1 MVTRR
6 PRAVVLV
13 GNPVAPY
20 SRALRIARTLEG
32 IGYAVEIAA
41 VAAAGLPEREV
52 GAGYEIRR
60 YPRSGLWARLRASSR
75 ADDGAARSEGSAPR
89 LLARTV
95 RRVVRIGA
103 ALRRWLLWPHTVRG
117 WWATL
122 ARDLPSAD
130 LYHACGS
137 LTIAAALAAR
147 QRAPIGPAGRPAV
160 VIYDAIDDVFESNNV
175 LDMPGP
181 VRAWH
186 ARRERRWARA
196 ADALI
201 TVNEPLAD
209 RLAARWGRRPV
220 PIPNYPDLGAASDP
234 EVDGPPSGPRPP
246 DGTRPPGSG
255 HLDRR
260 AAGVRLRDEAD
271 LPASTRIV
279 LFQGRLGPRLGLDE
293 AAEAVLLVPDAAL
306 VLLGFGR
313 GFEREQSRD
322 RDPRFAGR
330 HVTLPA
336 RHPDELLAWT
346 AGADVALIPLPPVS
360 VNQRLSSPNKFWEA
374 LAAGTP
380 VVVPASLTYMAGIVR
395 DGDLGVVATSERPAD
410 LARAMVTALDRS
422 AENPHWPARIREL
435 AAEQYAWPTAAETYR
450 GIVRV
455 ATGIG

>member
-1 MVTRR
+1 MVTGRQ
-6 PRAVVLV
+6 RAVVLV

-20 SRALRIARTLEG
+20 SRALRIARALDE

-41 VAAAGLPEREV
+41 VAAAGLPEREI

-60 YPRSGLWARLRASSR
+60 YPPSGPWATPGGTSR
-75 ADDGAARSEGSAPR
+75 ADDDTARGDGSAPG

-95 RRVVRIGA
+95 HRSSRIGA

-122 ARDLPSAD
+122 ARELPPAD

-147 QRAPIGPAGRPAV
+147 HRAPIGPAGRPAV
-160 VIYDAIDDVFESNNV
+160 VLYDAIDDVFESNNV

-196 ADALI
+196 ADALV

-220 PIPNYPDLGAASDP
+220 PIPNYPAVGVPSDP
-234 EVDGPPSGPRPP
+234 EVDGPPHGPRPA
-246 DGTRPPGSG
+246 GSCP
-255 HLDRR
+255 LDRR
-260 AAGVRLRDEAD
+260 AAGVRLRGEAD

-313 GFEREQSRD
+313 GFERERARD

-360 VNQRLSSPNKFWEA
+360 LNQRLSSPNKFWEA

-380 VVVPASLTYMAGIVR
+380 VVVPASLTYMAGIV
-395 DGDLGVVATSERPAD
+395 GESDLGVVAVSERPAD
-410 LARAMVTALDRS
+410 LARAIVTVLDRS
-422 AENPHWPARIREL
+422 AEDPDWPARIRKL
-435 AAEQYAWPTAAETYR
+435 AAERYAWPAAAETYR
-450 GIVRV
+450 ETVRI